1 MPRLPS
7 YELPLTLNYLPEAKK
22 ELGKMDPY
30 EAKAIINGLE
40 EFAVTGTPRPKPLH
54 GSFRKLSRLRF
65 GSKRVII
72 ELKGNLCKV
81 LGVENRDK
89 VYKR

>member
-1 MPRLPS
+1 MPN
-7 YELPLTLNYLPEAKK
+7 YELPLTLDFSDDFLK
-22 ELGKMDPY
+22 EIKKMDKH
-30 EAKAIINGLE
+30 EAKAIVEKLK
-40 EFAVTGTPRPKPLH
+40 EFVATGAPRPKPLH
-54 GSFRKLSRLRF
+54 GSFRKLSRLRL

-72 ELKGNLCKV
+72 ELKGNLCTV